1 MRLGLGACALMLF
14 CAIAVRHA
22 SAQDG
27 SICALLDD
35 DRKRLDCYDLLFK
48 KPLVGGATTSPSE
61 ESNNAGPGKSDWLV
75 EQETSK
81 FDDSQNVRVYVLA
94 KDSFVDFLHK
104 RRTPV
109 LTVAC
114 HEGEVYAY
122 VVFDTVMQSEPLV
135 YRLDKKSPRKAR
147 RSAIDESRRSR
158 PLDHRRSGGIR
169 HGADRCRSS
178 AHQGDTL
185 WSQCGRARVSD
196 RRLGTGHQALAQGLQ
211 VVT

>member
-48 KPLVGGATTSPSE
+48 KPLVGGATTSTSE

-135 YRLDKKSPRKAR
+135 YRLDKKSPGKL
-147 RSAIDESRRSR
+147 DVR
-158 PLDHRRSGGIR
+158 PSMNHDALGLWTTEEAVAFAMELI
-169 HGADRCRSS
+169 GADR
-178 AHQGDTL
+178 L
-185 WSQCGRARVSD
+185 LIRAIPYGLNAVE
-196 RRLGTGHQALAQGLQ
+196 LEFPIAGLAQAIKPLRKACRW
-211 VVT
+211 